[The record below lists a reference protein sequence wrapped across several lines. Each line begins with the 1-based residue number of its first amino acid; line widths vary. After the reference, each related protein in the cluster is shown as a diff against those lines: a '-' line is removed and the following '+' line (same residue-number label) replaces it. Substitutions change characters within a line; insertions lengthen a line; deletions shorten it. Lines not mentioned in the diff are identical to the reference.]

1 MTRLSS
7 TESHVGPLLNE
18 THQARRLLFIRMELL
33 SLITLLVGALLLFYV
48 VRALIKLSLSLA
60 LFLLVLTV
68 GGVLSFLLLPAVRSI
83 VSSFR
88 SV

>member
-1 MTRLSS
+1 M
-7 TESHVGPLLNE
+7 HMD
-18 THQARRLLFIRMELL
+18 IL
-33 SLITLLVGALLLFYV
+33 SLLALLVGMVVLFYF

-68 GGVLSFLLLPAVRSI
+68 GGVLSFLLLPTVRSI
-83 VSSFR
+83 VSSLR

>member
-1 MTRLSS
+1 M
-7 TESHVGPLLNE
+7 NE

-33 SLITLLVGALLLFYV
+33 SLITLLAGAVLLFYV

-68 GGVLSFLLLPAVRSI
+68 GGVLSFLLLPAVR
-83 VSSFR
+83 
-88 SV
+88 